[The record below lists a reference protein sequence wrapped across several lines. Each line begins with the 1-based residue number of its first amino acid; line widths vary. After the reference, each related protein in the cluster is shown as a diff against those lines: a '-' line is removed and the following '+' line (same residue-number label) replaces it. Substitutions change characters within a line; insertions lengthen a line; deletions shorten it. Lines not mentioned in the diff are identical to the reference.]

1 MGAGAKHGVS
11 DGFGG
16 SRGGA
21 DEPPRLVL
29 GLGNPGERYSD
40 TRHNLGFRVVE
51 ELARR
56 LDVRLGL
63 KVCGALWSA
72 ATPVDLATP
81 QTYMNRSG
89 YSARCLSERNGYAPE
104 NILVVYDEVHLPLG
118 RLRLRGRG
126 SPGGHRGMESIIEN
140 LRTTEVPRLRLGIA
154 AEGAEEADG
163 SAGGRK
169 GDLTDFVLGP
179 FAGGEVETA
188 ARMVCR
194 AADCVLSWAD
204 RGVDITMNEYNG

>member
-1 MGAGAKHGVS
+1 MGAGAKHGVG
-11 DGFGG
+11 DRFGG
-16 SRGGA
+16 ASTS
-21 DEPPRLVL
+21 RLVL
-29 GLGNPGERYSD
+29 GLGNPGGEYAG

-51 ELARR
+51 ELAQR
-56 LDVRLGL
+56 LDVRLGAE
-63 KVCGALWSA
+63 VCGALWA
-72 ATPVDLATP
+72 AGGRVDLATP

-140 LRTTEVPRLRLGIA
+140 LRTTAVPRLRLGIA
-154 AEGAEEADG
+154 ADELEQADG
-163 SAGGRK
+163 CAGDREAG
-169 GDLTDFVLGP
+169 LTDFVLAP
-179 FAGGEVETA
+179 FAAGEVEA
-188 ARMVCR
+188 ARRMVRR
-194 AADCVLSWAD
+194 AADCVMSWVD

>member
-1 MGAGAKHGVS
+1 MGTNS
-11 DGFGG
+11 E
-16 SRGGA
+16 ST
-21 DEPPRLVL
+21 RLVL
-29 GLGNPGERYSD
+29 GLGNPGERYAD

-63 KVCGALWSA
+63 EVCGALWTVA
-72 ATPVDLATP
+72 GPVDLATP

-140 LRTTEVPRLRLGIA
+140 LRTTAVPRLRLGIA
-154 AEGAEEADG
+154 EDEAEQEDG
-163 SAGGRK
+163 RSAGREAG
-169 GDLTDFVLGP
+169 LTDFVLAP
-179 FAGGEVETA
+179 FAGGEAETA
-188 ARMVCR
+188 KRMVRR
-194 AADCVLSWAD
+194 AADCVLSWVD

>member
-1 MGAGAKHGVS
+1 MGTNS
-11 DGFGG
+11 E
-16 SRGGA
+16 ST
-21 DEPPRLVL
+21 RLVL
-29 GLGNPGERYSD
+29 GLGNPGERYAD

-63 KVCGALWSA
+63 EVCGALWTA
-72 ATPVDLATP
+72 AGPVDLATP
-81 QTYMNRSG
+81 QIYMNRSG

-140 LRTTEVPRLRLGIA
+140 LRTTAVPRLRLGIGEDE
-154 AEGAEEADG
+154 AEQEDGRSTGMEAG
-163 SAGGRK
+163 
-169 GDLTDFVLGP
+169 LTDFVLAP
-179 FAGGEVETA
+179 FAGGEAETA
-188 ARMVCR
+188 KRMVRR
-194 AADCVLSWAD
+194 AADCVLSWVD

>member
-1 MGAGAKHGVS
+1 MVK
-11 DGFGG
+11 
-16 SRGGA
+16 
-21 DEPPRLVL
+21 
-29 GLGNPGERYSD
+29 
-40 TRHNLGFRVVE
+40 

-56 LDVRLGL
+56 LDVRLGE

-72 ATPVDLATP
+72 ANPVDLATP

-140 LRTTEVPRLRLGIA
+140 LRTTAVPRLRLGIA
-154 AEGAEEADG
+154 AEGAEQTDG
-163 SAGGRK
+163 GAGARK
-169 GDLTDFVLGP
+169 GELSDFVLAP
-179 FAGGEVETA
+179 FTGGEVETA
-188 ARMVCR
+188 ARMVYR
-194 AADCVLSWAD
+194 AADCVLSWVD

>member
-1 MGAGAKHGVS
+1 MGPNSEQGEALGGAGNA
-11 DGFGG
+11 
-16 SRGGA
+16 
-21 DEPPRLVL
+21 PRLVL
-29 GLGNPGERYSD
+29 GLGNPGEKYAD

-51 ELARR
+51 ELAKR

-63 KVCGALWSA
+63 EICGAFWTA

-89 YSARCLSERNGYAPE
+89 YTARCLSERNGYAPE

-140 LRTTEVPRLRLGIA
+140 LRTPAVPRLRLGIA
-154 AEGAEEADG
+154 ACKAEQADG
-163 SAGGRK
+163 RSTDIEAG
-169 GDLTDFVLGP
+169 LPDFVLAP

-188 ARMVCR
+188 AHMVRR
-194 AADCVLSWAD
+194 AADCVLSWVD